1 MGTGARRAVTAVL
14 VVALTVALGGCSAF
28 EKNPQATP
36 AAPERDTL
44 RVGVGNPIESA
55 PLRMAVAEGLFTQ
68 AGLKVELVEQAGADE
83 GLGRLAA
90 GELDV
95 AFGRDVALFKA
106 AGNGVALQLQGEAY
120 TAGAGTMALVTLPG
134 SAYDSPTAKRSPTIA
149 VDTLDGLGTLTTR
162 SVLATAGVEA
172 NRIKF
177 TQRGADQM
185 MSTLRDGDADA
196 AWLVEPQI
204 TLAQQEFG
212 AKVLADTARGATL
225 EFPVSAYASNAVF
238 AQANPRTLALFRS
251 LLSQAQQKAADPA
264 IVRQALP
271 SFAGINAN
279 TAALV
284 SLGSYPSSLSG
295 VRLQRVAD
303 LMHSAGVLKQ
313 RLDVQALIPAAN

>member
-1 MGTGARRAVTAVL
+1 MGTGARRAFPALLIVL
-14 VVALTVALGGCSAF
+14 LTVALGGCSAF
-28 EKNPQATP
+28 EQNPQATP
-36 AAPERDTL
+36 AAPERNTL

-55 PLRMAVAEGLFTQ
+55 PLRMAVADGSF
-68 AGLKVELVEQAGADE
+68 AAGGLKIELVEQADSDD
-83 GLGRLAA
+83 GLGKLAA
-90 GELDV
+90 GDLDV
-95 AFGRDVALFKA
+95 AFGSDVALFKA

-120 TAGAGTMALVTLPG
+120 TAGTDTMALVTLPD
-134 SAYDSPTAKRSPTIA
+134 SAYNTPTAKRSPTIA
-149 VDTLDGLGTLTTR
+149 VDTLDGLGTLTSR
-162 SVLATAGVEA
+162 SVLATAGVDV
-172 NRIKF
+172 NRIRF
-177 TQRGADQM
+177 TQRAPDEM
-185 MSTLRDGDADA
+185 LSALREGEADA

-225 EFPVSAYASNAVF
+225 EFPVSGYAANAVF
-238 AQANPRTLALFRS
+238 AQANPRTMALFRT
-251 LLSQAQQKAADPA
+251 LLGQAQQKAADPA

-313 RLDVQALIPAAN
+313 RLDVQSLLPAPG